1 MKIHNFCAGPSILPN
16 EVFNQASKAVKDLD
30 EAEKDYTKIFGIPP
44 VWRGEHKE
52 LGTINSIFNFENTY
66 FELLASKGSGLGA
79 DLVNSALKQDGEGL
93 TGIVLGTDN
102 IKDAHASIS
111 SAGYGI
117 GEISD
122 GEGSNSDNVNIRRWQ
137 NLFLPPELTRGLFS
151 FVIEHTD
158 GELPSS
164 NYQTS
169 SISKLD
175 HVVINTNDAD
185 GFISVYKDIFKI
197 RLALDKVIEH
207 WKKRMLFF
215 RLNKTT
221 IEVIE
226 SKDGQPANDKLW
238 GLAWEVKNIE
248 FVYQRLIGE
257 GIDVSPV
264 QKGIKENTLVA
275 TIKSHTHNVPTL
287 LIEHVE

>member
-1 MKIHNFCAGPSILPN
+1 MISSLDHLII
-16 EVFNQASKAVKDLD
+16 AVKDLD
-30 EAEKDYTKIFGIPP
+30 EAEKDYTKVFGMPP

-66 FELLASKGSGLGA
+66 FELLASKGAGLGA
-79 DLVNSALKQDGEGL
+79 DLVNNALEQDGEGL

-102 IKDAHASIS
+102 IKDVYASIS
-111 SAGYGI
+111 SAGFGI

-185 GFISVYKDIFKI
+185 GFISVYQDIFNI

-207 WKKRMLFF
+207 WNKRMLFF

-226 SKDGQPANDKLW
+226 SKDGQPAHDKLW

-248 FVYQRLIGE
+248 DTYQRLIDE
-257 GIDVSPV
+257 GVTVSPV
-264 QKGIKENTLVA
+264 QKGIKENTFVA

-287 LIEHVE
+287 LIEHVK

>member
-1 MKIHNFCAGPSILPN
+1 MINALDHLII
-16 EVFNQASKAVKDLD
+16 AVKDLD
-30 EAEKDYTKIFGIPP
+30 KAESDYMKIFGMAP

-52 LGTINSIFNFENTY
+52 LGTINSIFNLENTY
-66 FELLASKGSGLGA
+66 LELLASNGDGLGA
-79 DLVNSALKQDGEGL
+79 TLVNNALKQEGEGL
-93 TGIVLGTDN
+93 IGLVLKTDN
-102 IKDAHASIS
+102 IKKAHASLG
-111 SAGYGI
+111 SAGFVI
-117 GEISD
+117 GDLSD
-122 GEGSNSDNVNIRRWQ
+122 GEGSNSSDKKIRRWQ

-151 FVIEHTD
+151 FIIQHTE
-158 GELPSS
+158 GKLPNSK
-164 NYQTS
+164 YQVTS
-169 SISKLD
+169 INKLD

-185 GFISVYKDIFKI
+185 GFINVYKDTFKI

-226 SKDGQPANDKLW
+226 NKDGKPVNDKLW

-248 FVYQRLIGE
+248 ATYQRLVDE
-257 GIDVSPV
+257 GVDITPV
-264 QKGIKENTLVA
+264 KNGVKDNTLVA

-287 LIEHVE
+287 LIEHLEK

>member
-1 MKIHNFCAGPSILPN
+1 MISSLDHLII
-16 EVFNQASKAVKDLD
+16 AVKDLD
-30 EAEKDYTKIFGIPP
+30 EAEKDYTKVFGMPP

-66 FELLASKGSGLGA
+66 FELLASKGAGLGA
-79 DLVNSALKQDGEGL
+79 DLVNNAIEQDGEGL

-102 IKDAHASIS
+102 IKDVYASIS
-111 SAGYGI
+111 SAGFGI

-175 HVVINTNDAD
+175 HLVINTNDAD
-185 GFISVYKDIFKI
+185 GFISVYQDIFNI

-226 SKDGQPANDKLW
+226 SKDGQPAHDKLW

-248 FVYQRLIGE
+248 DTYQRLIDE
-257 GIDVSPV
+257 GVTVSPV
-264 QKGIKENTLVA
+264 QKGIKENTFVA

-287 LIEHVE
+287 LIEHVK

>member
-1 MKIHNFCAGPSILPN
+1 MISSLDHLII
-16 EVFNQASKAVKDLD
+16 AVKDLD
-30 EAEKDYTKIFGIPP
+30 EAEKDYTKVFGMPP

-66 FELLASKGSGLGA
+66 FELLASKGAGLGA
-79 DLVNSALKQDGEGL
+79 DLVNNALKQDGEGL

-102 IKDAHASIS
+102 IKDVYASIS
-111 SAGYGI
+111 SAGFGI

-175 HVVINTNDAD
+175 HLVINTNDAD
-185 GFISVYKDIFKI
+185 GFINVYQDIFNI

-226 SKDGQPANDKLW
+226 SKDGQPANDQLW

-248 FVYQRLIGE
+248 DTYQRLIDE
-257 GIDVSPV
+257 GVTVSPV
-264 QKGIKENTLVA
+264 QKGIKENTFVA

-287 LIEHVE
+287 LIEHVK

>member
-1 MKIHNFCAGPSILPN
+1 MINALDHLII
-16 EVFNQASKAVKDLD
+16 AVKDLD
-30 EAEKDYTKIFGIPP
+30 KAESDYMKIFGMAP

-52 LGTINSIFNFENTY
+52 LGTINSIFNLENTY
-66 FELLASKGSGLGA
+66 LELLASNGDGLGA
-79 DLVNSALKQDGEGL
+79 TLVNNALKQEGEGL
-93 TGIVLGTDN
+93 IGLVLKTDN
-102 IKDAHASIS
+102 IKKAHASLG
-111 SAGYGI
+111 SAGFVI
-117 GEISD
+117 GDLSD
-122 GEGSNSDNVNIRRWQ
+122 GEGSNSSDKKIRRWQ

-151 FVIEHTD
+151 FIIQHTE
-158 GELPSS
+158 GNLPNSK
-164 NYQTS
+164 YQATS
-169 SISKLD
+169 INKLD

-185 GFISVYKDIFKI
+185 GFINVYKDTFKI

-226 SKDGQPANDKLW
+226 NKDGKPANDKLW

-248 FVYQRLIGE
+248 ATHQRLVDE
-257 GIDVSPV
+257 GVDITSVKNGVKD
-264 QKGIKENTLVA
+264 NTLVA

-287 LIEHVE
+287 LIEHLEK

>member
-1 MKIHNFCAGPSILPN
+1 MINSLDHLII
-16 EVFNQASKAVKDLD
+16 AVKDLD
-30 EAEKDYTKIFGIPP
+30 EAEKDYTKIFGMPP

-66 FELLASKGSGLGA
+66 FELLASNGDGLGA
-79 DLVNSALKQDGEGL
+79 ALVDNAIDQDGEGL

-102 IKDAHASIS
+102 LEDAHASIVLAGFGVEDLS
-111 SAGYGI
+111 S
-117 GEISD
+117 
-122 GEGSNSDNVNIRRWQ
+122 GEGSNSHNKATRRWQ

-151 FVIEHTD
+151 FIIQHTE
-158 GELPSS
+158 GELPTS
-164 NYQTS
+164 NYQAS
-169 SISKLD
+169 CINKLD

-185 GFISVYKDIFKI
+185 GFINVYQDVFKI
-197 RLALDKVIEH
+197 RLALDKFIEH

-226 SKDGQPANDKLW
+226 NKDEEPANDKLW
-238 GLAWEVKNIE
+238 GLAWEVKNIDDA
-248 FVYQRLIGE
+248 YQRLVKE
-257 GIDVSPV
+257 GVNITPV

-287 LIEHVE
+287 LIEHLGK

>member
-1 MKIHNFCAGPSILPN
+1 MINSLDHLII
-16 EVFNQASKAVKDLD
+16 AVKDLD
-30 EAEKDYTKIFGIPP
+30 EAEKNYSKIFGMPP

-66 FELLASKGSGLGA
+66 FELLASNGDGLGA
-79 DLVNSALKQDGEGL
+79 ALVDNAIDQDGEGL
-93 TGIVLGTDN
+93 TGIVLGTN
-102 IKDAHASIS
+102 NLKEAHGSIG
-111 SAGYGI
+111 SAGYVVGD
-117 GEISD
+117 ISD
-122 GEGSNSDNVNIRRWQ
+122 GEGSNLGSQAIRRWQ

-151 FVIEHTD
+151 FIIQHTE
-158 GELPSS
+158 GELPISKH
-164 NYQTS
+164 QAS
-169 SISKLD
+169 SINKLD

-185 GFISVYKDIFKI
+185 GFINVYQDVFKI
-197 RLALDKVIEH
+197 RLALDKFIEH

-226 SKDGQPANDKLW
+226 SKDEEPANDKLW
-238 GLAWEVKNIE
+238 GLAWEVRNIE
-248 FVYQRLIGE
+248 DAYQRLIQE
-257 GIDVSPV
+257 GVNITPV

-287 LIEHVE
+287 LIEHLGK

>member
-1 MKIHNFCAGPSILPN
+1 MISSLDHLII
-16 EVFNQASKAVKDLD
+16 AVKDLD
-30 EAEKDYTKIFGIPP
+30 KAEQDYSKIFGMPP

-66 FELLASKGSGLGA
+66 FELLAANGDGLGA
-79 DLVNSALKQDGEGL
+79 ALVNNALEANGEGL

-102 IKDAHASIS
+102 IKEAFSSIQV
-111 SAGYGI
+111 AGFSI
-117 GEISD
+117 GDVSE
-122 GEGSNSDNVNIRRWQ
+122 GEGNNLKDLKIRKWK

-151 FVIEHTD
+151 FIIQHTD
-158 GELPSS
+158 GELPAS
-164 NYQTS
+164 NYQAS
-169 SISKLD
+169 SVSKLD

-185 GFISVYKDIFKI
+185 GFISVYQDVFKI

-226 SKDGQPANDKLW
+226 SKDDQPANDQLW

-248 FVYQRLIGE
+248 DAYQRLIGE
-257 GIDVSPV
+257 GVDVTPV

-287 LIEHVE
+287 LIEHIK

>member
-1 MKIHNFCAGPSILPN
+1 MISSLDHLII
-16 EVFNQASKAVKDLD
+16 AVKDLD
-30 EAEKDYTKIFGIPP
+30 KAEQDYSKIFGMPP

-52 LGTINSIFNFENTY
+52 LGTINSIFNFQNTY
-66 FELLASKGSGLGA
+66 FELLAANGDGLGA
-79 DLVNSALKQDGEGL
+79 ALVNNALEANGEGL

-102 IKDAHASIS
+102 IKEAFSSIQE
-111 SAGYGI
+111 AGFSI
-117 GEISD
+117 GDVSE
-122 GEGSNSDNVNIRRWQ
+122 GEGNNLKDLKIRKWK

-151 FVIEHTD
+151 FIIQHTD
-158 GELPSS
+158 GELPAS
-164 NYQTS
+164 NYQAS
-169 SISKLD
+169 SVSKLD

-185 GFISVYKDIFKI
+185 GFISVYQDVFKI

-226 SKDGQPANDKLW
+226 SKDDQPANDQLW

-248 FVYQRLIGE
+248 DAYQRLIGE
-257 GIDVSPV
+257 GVDVTPV

-287 LIEHVE
+287 LIEHIK

>member
-1 MKIHNFCAGPSILPN
+1 MISTLDHLII
-16 EVFNQASKAVKDLD
+16 AVKDLD

-66 FELLASKGSGLGA
+66 FELLASKGAGLGA

-111 SAGYGI
+111 SAGYRI

-185 GFISVYKDIFKI
+185 GFISVYQDIFKI

>member
-1 MKIHNFCAGPSILPN
+1 MISSLDHLII
-16 EVFNQASKAVKDLD
+16 AVKDLD
-30 EAEKDYTKIFGIPP
+30 EAEKDYTKVFGMPP

-66 FELLASKGSGLGA
+66 FELLASKGAGLGA
-79 DLVNSALKQDGEGL
+79 DLVNNALKQDGEGL

-102 IKDAHASIS
+102 IKDVYASIS
-111 SAGYGI
+111 SAGFGI

-175 HVVINTNDAD
+175 HLVINTNDAD
-185 GFISVYKDIFKI
+185 GFISVYQDIFNI

-207 WKKRMLFF
+207 WNKRMLFF

-226 SKDGQPANDKLW
+226 SKDGQPAHDKLW

-248 FVYQRLIGE
+248 DTYQRLIDE
-257 GIDVSPV
+257 GVTVSPV
-264 QKGIKENTLVA
+264 QKGIKENTFVA

-287 LIEHVE
+287 LIEHVK